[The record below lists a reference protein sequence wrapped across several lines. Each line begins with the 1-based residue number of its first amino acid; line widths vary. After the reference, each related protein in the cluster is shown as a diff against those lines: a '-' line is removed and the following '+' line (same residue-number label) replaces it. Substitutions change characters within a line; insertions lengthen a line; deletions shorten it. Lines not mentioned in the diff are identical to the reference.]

1 MSRDITKDIYGDLNY
16 APITLF
22 GNKLN
27 VGIIGAGRGA
37 LIKIRNFYNKGSNI
51 EVLALEFLDDFYEL
65 DTNRVK
71 LIKGCYKTQFIKNKH
86 IIIIAVSESELIN
99 KIKLDCEN
107 HHKIYI
113 NSAKFKEGMGVIPV
127 SRESKYISAAINT
140 KVGNPR
146 GAVLVANLITEYI
159 FELDEFIKLSG
170 EIRNNLKFEEKTK
183 DSLLKFINSKDF
195 KFFYDKNKIINVLKL
210 FYDDNIVNKISSL
223 RKEE

>member
-113 NSAKFKEGMGVIPV
+113 NSAKFNEGMGVIPV

-195 KFFYDKNKIINVLKL
+195 KLKI
-210 FYDDNIVNKISSL
+210 
-223 RKEE
+223 R

>member
-37 LIKIRNFYNKGSNI
+37 LIKTRNFYNKGSNI

-86 IIIIAVSESELIN
+86 III
-99 KIKLDCEN
+99 
-107 HHKIYI
+107 
-113 NSAKFKEGMGVIPV
+113 KF
-127 SRESKYISAAINT
+127 
-140 KVGNPR
+140 
-146 GAVLVANLITEYI
+146 
-159 FELDEFIKLSG
+159 
-170 EIRNNLKFEEKTK
+170 
-183 DSLLKFINSKDF
+183 F
-195 KFFYDKNKIINVLKL
+195 KF
-210 FYDDNIVNKISSL
+210 
-223 RKEE
+223 

>member
-37 LIKIRNFYNKGSNI
+37 LIKTRNFYNKGSNI
-51 EVLALEFLDDFYEL
+51 EVLALEFLDDF
-65 DTNRVK
+65 
-71 LIKGCYKTQFIKNKH
+71 YKTQFIKNKH

-113 NSAKFKEGMGVIPV
+113 NSAKFNEGMGVIPV

>member
-37 LIKIRNFYNKGSNI
+37 LIKTRNFYNKGSNI

-86 IIIIAVSESELIN
+86 IIIIAVSELIN

-113 NSAKFKEGMGVIPV
+113 NSAKFNEGMGVIPV

-223 RKEE
+223 RKED

>member
-37 LIKIRNFYNKGSNI
+37 LIKTRNFYNKGSNI

-113 NSAKFKEGMGVIPV
+113 NSAKFNEGMGVIPV

-170 EIRNNLKFEEKTK
+170 EIRNN
-183 DSLLKFINSKDF
+183 F

>member
-37 LIKIRNFYNKGSNI
+37 LIKTRNFYNKGSNI

-99 KIKLDCEN
+99 NNQLYFLL
-107 HHKIYI
+107 IYLPTLYLLYFYTYVQMI
-113 NSAKFKEGMGVIPV
+113 YF
-127 SRESKYISAAINT
+127 
-140 KVGNPR
+140 
-146 GAVLVANLITEYI
+146 VL
-159 FELDEFIKLSG
+159 
-170 EIRNNLKFEEKTK
+170 
-183 DSLLKFINSKDF
+183 
-195 KFFYDKNKIINVLKL
+195 
-210 FYDDNIVNKISSL
+210 
-223 RKEE
+223 

>member
-37 LIKIRNFYNKGSNI
+37 LIKTRNFYNKGSNI

-113 NSAKFKEGMGVIPV
+113 NSAKFNEGMGVIPV

-170 EIRNNLKFEEKTK
+170 KKQ
-183 DSLLKFINSKDF
+183 
-195 KFFYDKNKIINVLKL
+195 KIA
-210 FYDDNIVNKISSL
+210 Y
-223 RKEE
+223 

>member
-37 LIKIRNFYNKGSNI
+37 LIKTRNFYNKGSNI

-113 NSAKFKEGMGVIPV
+113 NSAKFNEGMGVIPV

-146 GAVLVANLITEYI
+146 GAMLVANLITEYI

-195 KFFYDKNKIINVLKL
+195 KFFYDKNKIINVH
-210 FYDDNIVNKISSL
+210 KIRSL

>member
-1 MSRDITKDIYGDLNY
+1 M
-16 APITLF
+16 
-22 GNKLN
+22 
-27 VGIIGAGRGA
+27 
-37 LIKIRNFYNKGSNI
+37 
-51 EVLALEFLDDFYEL
+51 
-65 DTNRVK
+65 
-71 LIKGCYKTQFIKNKH
+71 
-86 IIIIAVSESELIN
+86 N

-113 NSAKFKEGMGVIPV
+113 NSAKFNEGMGVIPV

-223 RKEE
+223 RKED

>member
-37 LIKIRNFYNKGSNI
+37 LIKTRNFYNKGSNI

-99 KIKLDCEN
+99 KIKFMLF
-107 HHKIYI
+107 IFLSLI
-113 NSAKFKEGMGVIPV
+113 NLPSA
-127 SRESKYISAAINT
+127 SSKNI
-140 KVGNPR
+140 
-146 GAVLVANLITEYI
+146 
-159 FELDEFIKLSG
+159 
-170 EIRNNLKFEEKTK
+170 
-183 DSLLKFINSKDF
+183 LL
-195 KFFYDKNKIINVLKL
+195 L
-210 FYDDNIVNKISSL
+210 L
-223 RKEE
+223 RQ